1 MSTADPVPATR
12 ATVPTSKPPTLSLE
26 ACCDEVRRK
35 FCRLS
40 TPRAADIARQRQA
53 GAVLPRSPC
62 RARTRACHICTASL
76 VIFVKQSSLEDDK
89 GHTRGTDT
97 GLDPTTRS
105 SSSLSE
111 EERVANGPSVKA
123 RMRGYVGSRV
133 VRHREA
139 PPIFASF
146 LETCKNQWPWRC
158 FNIRQADRDKRGPTW
173 LVVSET
179 VVYVV
184 RVRKKGRHVG

>member
-133 VRHREA
+133 VRHREDRRSLLLSWKLA
-139 PPIFASF
+139 KTNGHGDVSTFVKRT
-146 LETCKNQWPWRC
+146 ETREGRRGWLFP
-158 FNIRQADRDKRGPTW
+158 RQ
-173 LVVSET
+173 
-179 VVYVV
+179 
-184 RVRKKGRHVG
+184 